1 MKRTIIALMALAGV
15 AAAEDWTA
23 TFTSKNQTI
32 NQTGTDYSAIFSAGT
47 PLTLDITGLT
57 LQNTGKDQGNGTYG
71 KDTNGVGNASPSSIR
86 PNVNIGNG
94 GSYTLSFIL
103 TNTSQADINLTSLSV
118 NTFTYG
124 SAGNFHQN
132 VDRPITL
139 TLLGGLTGSSN
150 KTMSSPNIPNT
161 DNTTPIL
168 LTLNEP
174 VLIKGEKELSFN
186 LTITENNSGG
196 TFVGLKGATF
206 SGEIVT
212 PVIPDTPAVPEPTTA
227 TLSLLALAGL
237 AARRRRR

>member
-1 MKRTIIALMALAGV
+1 MALASV

-23 TFTSKNQTI
+23 TFTSENQTI

-57 LQNTGKDQGNGTYG
+57 LQNTGENQGNGTYG
-71 KDTNGVGNASPSSIR
+71 NGTDGVGNASPSSIR

-103 TNTSQADINLTSLSV
+103 TNTSQVDINLTSLSV

-124 SAGNFHQN
+124 SAGNFHVN

-139 TLLGGLTGSSN
+139 TLSGGLVGSSD
-150 KTMSSPNIPNT
+150 KTINSPNSANT
-161 DNTTPIL
+161 DNTIPIL
-168 LTLNEP
+168 LTLNET
-174 VLIKGEKELSFN
+174 VLIKGGKELSFN
-186 LTITENNSGG
+186 LTITENNSAG
-196 TFVGLKGATF
+196 TFVGLKGAIF
-206 SGEIVT
+206 SGETVA
-212 PVIPDTPAVPEPTTA
+212 PVIPDTPAVPEPATA

-237 AARRRRR
+237 AARRRRK